1 MQQYASQEHQQLQ
14 LLTVEDVGRLLCM
27 SRSSIWAKNRD
38 EPDFPKSFK
47 ISPGAARWKLSD
59 VRAFIESKVATKH

>member
-1 MQQYASQEHQQLQ
+1 MQLTSPEHHQLQ
-14 LLTVEDVGRLLCM
+14 LLTVEDVGRLLCI
-27 SRSSIWAKNRD
+27 SRSSVWAKSRD

-47 ISPGAARWKLSD
+47 ISPGATRWKQSD